1 MGGGLIF
8 GLLVAAIMGA
18 PFVIEGSGDAEADS
32 PDSGDTDLGFLGDDE
47 ESSGFELDGDGIL
60 AGTEGDDT
68 LTRDDLDTSLA
79 EDVEAGAGDDLIDLS
94 AAEGE
99 TGLGVVSSI
108 RFDLGDGDDTL
119 TGPIAGTTVS
129 GGAGNDVID
138 LEEVSGDLSSI
149 NGGAG
154 NDTIDLNMTT
164 NVDVDGGEGDDLISG
179 IGRAFGGTGHV
190 IDVNGGDGNDTLS
203 VQAVT
208 DFDEPGALND
218 NLEVNGG
225 TGTDHFVV
233 ALDEGALDADDPTV
247 GDAWD
252 DLETADGTAWRVE
265 AAAFEDFDPAT
276 ETLELQVESVNDDY
290 TLGSMRIEEEGV
302 IVRYESTGE
311 QLDREILIRMNTEG
325 MTMDQVTVVE
335 V

>member
-32 PDSGDTDLGFLGDDE
+32 PDSGDPDLGFLGDDE

-60 AGTEGDDT
+60 AGTEGADT
-68 LTRDDLDTSLA
+68 LTRDELDTSLA
-79 EDVEAGAGDDLIDLS
+79 EDVEAGAGDDLIDLN

-99 TGLGVVSSI
+99 PNSGIPQEI

-119 TGPIAGTTVS
+119 TGPVVGSTIL
-129 GGAGNDVID
+129 GGAGDDLIDAIETDGEIMSIEGGSGNDTID
-138 LEEVSGDLSSI
+138 VNLSPNVRVDGGDGDDEIGGIGRGLAGTGYTTDVT
-149 NGGAG
+149 GGAG
-154 NDTIDLNMTT
+154 NDTLSVEAVTEF
-164 NVDVDGGEGDDLISG
+164 GEG
-179 IGRAFGGTGHV
+179 A
-190 IDVNGGDGNDTLS
+190 
-203 VQAVT
+203 
-208 DFDEPGALND
+208 PLND
-218 NLEVNGG
+218 IWEVNGG

-276 ETLELQVESVNDDY
+276 ETLELHVESVNDDY